1 MTSDTAI
8 RIWTPLNTAITL
20 RLFPN
25 TTVADVL
32 KHALATNTGL
42 VSLILGNIEEEYGWH
57 LYVNR
62 HLAGDVRYGDD
73 EDCKSTPCNLPRDYI
88 NDVGNF
94 KR

>member
-20 RLFPN
+20 RLSPN

-42 VSLILGNIEEEYGWH
+42 VSLILGNLKEEYGWC

-62 HLAGDVRYGDD
+62 SLVGDLRYKDD
-73 EDCKSTPCNLPRDYI
+73 EDCKSAPL
-88 NDVGNF
+88 
-94 KR
+94 